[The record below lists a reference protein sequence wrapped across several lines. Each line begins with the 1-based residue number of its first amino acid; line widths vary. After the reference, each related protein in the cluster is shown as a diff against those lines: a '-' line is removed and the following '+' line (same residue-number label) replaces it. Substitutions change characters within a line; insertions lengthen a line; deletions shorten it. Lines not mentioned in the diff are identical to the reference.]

1 MNLEGLAMPYNGF
14 ILHRCMLFGFE
25 NMSENEQCERRIAAK
40 NALYEFFS
48 VGCFVSTLSA
58 LFYFRRK
65 LLTSFSVF
73 RFSASFYCFVLSHFT
88 STFTQ
93 KWFFCLVND
102 TPNHEDRS
110 PFIVSFFSCLSV
122 PFYMLT
128 APRYNLYLR
137 RCIFKTIFSA
147 RYVVPYSRLR
157 QTFLNLNFSGKY
169 V

>member
-1 MNLEGLAMPYNGF
+1 MGLYYIDACCLDLKICQKTSNVNGGLQQKMHF
-14 ILHRCMLFGFE
+14 
-25 NMSENEQCERRIAAK
+25 
-40 NALYEFFS
+40 YEFFS

-58 LFYFRRK
+58 LFSFRRK

-73 RFSASFYCFVLSHFT
+73 RFSASFYFFMLSHFT

-110 PFIVSFFSCLSV
+110 PSIVSFFSCLSV

-137 RCIFKTIFSA
+137 RCIFKTIFFRTICCTIFPIETDLFESEFF
-147 RYVVPYSRLR
+147 R
-157 QTFLNLNFSGKY
+157 
-169 V
+169 